1 LCDSQIT
8 FRSIMRTV
16 DAKKTVDGPR
26 TSVKGKCNPNTTLG
40 ASLEHSRQLLQ
51 YLIM

>member
-26 TSVKGKCNPNTTLG
+26 TSLKGKCNPLTRRSVRVWNTPD
-40 ASLEHSRQLLQ
+40 SYYS
-51 YLIM
+51 I